1 MSEFYFYSTPLH
13 TAILTDNHEEVYR
26 LLQKN
31 ADIHAKDDDGMTC
44 LELALEKKND
54 IIIKM
59 FKDSLKGINYNKY
72 N

>member
-13 TAILTDNHEEVYR
+13 TAILNDNHEEVYS

-44 LELALEKKND
+44 LELALKKKND

-59 FKDSLKGINYNKY
+59 FDNSLKGINCNK
-72 N
+72 